1 MTTYDLYHNDQ
12 MTNFICFELNVERAL
27 TLLMVPIFVWM
38 FVRKIWFRVFITL
51 HWTLFKMKNVTSK
64 RKNNSGCKSG
74 YRETFCEKKCHF
86 QNVWIVRLRLKYVKI
101 LLTSR
106 RSRQRGKIELFSL
119 FFLPLSKNISYIIWV
134 KIL

>member
-74 YRETFCEKKCHF
+74 YRETFCEKKM
-86 QNVWIVRLRLKYVKI
+86 
-101 LLTSR
+101 
-106 RSRQRGKIELFSL
+106 LFSKCL
-119 FFLPLSKNISYIIWV
+119 DSMT
-134 KIL
+134 KIKICQNNTNKSQKSTTR